1 MSSLSTGV
9 VKSFD
14 NKKGFGFITC
24 EDGKDLIAYH
34 TSINGTGLKTLACGE
49 KVTFAIDE
57 SKNGP
62 QAISISTI
70 I

>member
-1 MSSLSTGV
+1 MSRLSTGI
-9 VKSFD
+9 VKCFD
-14 NKKGFGFITC
+14 DKKGFGFITC

-34 TSINGTGLKTLACGE
+34 TSINSTDLKTLQCGE

-57 SKNGP
+57 STNGP